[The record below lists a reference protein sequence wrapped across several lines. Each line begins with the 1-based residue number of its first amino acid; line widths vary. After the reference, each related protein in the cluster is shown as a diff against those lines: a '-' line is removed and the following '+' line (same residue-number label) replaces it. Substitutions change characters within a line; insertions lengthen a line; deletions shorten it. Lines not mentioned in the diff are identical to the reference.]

1 MDTEKSLYVKA
12 ILLSVDFCFFFNEL
26 LICIVFYYVLIVSLK
41 YNAINVKYFF
51 IIKMF
56 TYVGIDYCSLLSFNT
71 IIKKYIVENK
81 CVIVTGYL
89 YNSVLYT
96 ILRQCVEYLTEITKL
111 RNDIAMKTV
120 NLFALTY

>member
-1 MDTEKSLYVKA
+1 
-12 ILLSVDFCFFFNEL
+12 
-26 LICIVFYYVLIVSLK
+26 
-41 YNAINVKYFF
+41 
-51 IIKMF
+51 MF
-56 TYVGIDYCSLLSFNT
+56 TYVVIDYCSLLSFNT